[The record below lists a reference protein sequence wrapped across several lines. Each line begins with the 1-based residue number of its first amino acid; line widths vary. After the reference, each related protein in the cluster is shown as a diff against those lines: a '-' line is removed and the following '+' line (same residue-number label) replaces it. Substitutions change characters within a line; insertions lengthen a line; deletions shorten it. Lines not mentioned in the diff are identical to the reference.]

1 MVDYYIHLWPLEN
14 SSPEHTKVNATK
26 YTSDL
31 HLSTLLEKLPSKMDQ
46 HAKPNITVNKQE
58 VHNKNCRAQVSS
70 IQQRRVAE
78 RHIFEPNL
86 VQISNFTLSTRRN
99 GQIHNLKIQDA
110 SCRHFGFLGYVK

>member
-78 RHIFEPNL
+78 RHKKSWTELWSKSRLNTKLELML
-86 VQISNFTLSTRRN
+86 VIWSKTR
-99 GQIHNLKIQDA
+99 LK
-110 SCRHFGFLGYVK
+110 SLV